1 MAVNSTH
8 PEYIRNAGL
17 WEKVRDCV
25 DGEHAVKAKGE
36 AYLPRP
42 AGKIGAKYDKAYAR
56 YLARAR
62 FSNFTG
68 RTAEGLHGSVFSRTS
83 EQQEG
88 ISESFMDFLRNVDN
102 AGTSIGKFARELSW
116 DALQTGWGGILVDHS
131 RLPEGETVDVATAN
145 RLGLTAYLKWYKAE
159 NVINWRY
166 DTVDERRAL
175 SLVVLRETFEDT
187 ADDEFA
193 PTIKTRYRA
202 LRLADGVYTQ
212 QEYAPS
218 EDGKAKEEFV
228 PGPLVIPRMGGEP
241 FGFIPFFPCPA
252 PEPEKSMLLDLAH
265 ENIGHYQQ
273 SADLRNALHLS
284 ASPTAYVS
292 VATENDIPRKKDAN
306 GKATNEPETLPLG
319 GEKTIWFSGNGTMA
333 FAEPSGNGL
342 AAMQKDMDASE
353 ERMKMLG
360 AKPFDGGP
368 KGVESGKA
376 ASIHAAAAN
385 SVLGAFAVNM
395 GEVITSAVRLGARWR
410 GVPDAEAEGWEFSLN
425 TNYDGDLAKI
435 EEKRLALEMMDND
448 VMSKHRFL
456 VDFDGMTPEE
466 ADEEI
471 RRLRA
476 EGSMSYEGEYE
487 VAE

>member
-88 ISESFMDFLRNVDN
+88 ISESFGDFLRNVDN

-166 DTVDERRAL
+166 DTVDERRVL
-175 SLVVLRETFEDT
+175 SLVVLQETFEDT
-187 ADDEFA
+187 ANDEFA
-193 PTIKTRYRA
+193 PTVKTRYRV

-212 QEYAPS
+212 QEYTPS
-218 EDGKAKEEFV
+218 EDRKAKEEFV
-228 PGPLVIPRMGGEP
+228 PGPLMTPRMGGEP

-273 SADLRNALHLS
+273 SADLRNALHIS
-284 ASPTAYVS
+284 ASPTAWISLPQHSRVPTEQDP
-292 VATENDIPRKKDAN
+292 ATGRDT
-306 GKATNEPETLPLG
+306 GKPKTVLLG
-319 GEKTIWFSGNGTMA
+319 GETVAWLTDGATMGFS
-333 FAEPSGNGL
+333 EPSGNGL
-342 AAMQKDMDASE
+342 VAMQKDMDASE
-353 ERMKMLG
+353 ARMKVLG

-395 GEVITSAVRLGARWR
+395 GEVITNAVRLGARWR
-410 GVPDAEAEGWEFSLN
+410 GVPDVEAEKWEFNLN
-425 TNYDGDLAKI
+425 TNYDGDLAEV
-435 EEKRLALEMMDND
+435 EEKRLALEMMGDG
-448 VMSKHRFL
+448 VMSRVKFL
-456 VDFDGMTPEE
+456 MDYMGMEKTDAE
-466 ADEEI
+466 AEVERI
-471 RRLRA
+471 RA
-476 EGSMSYEGEYE
+476 EGRIPYEGE
-487 VAE
+487 A

>member
-8 PEYIRNAGL
+8 PEYIQNVGL

-42 AGKIGAKYDKAYAR
+42 SGMIGAKYDKAYAR

-83 EQQEG
+83 EQSEG
-88 ISESFMDFLRNVDN
+88 LSESFMGFLRNVDN
-102 AGTSIGKFARELSW
+102 AGTSIGKFARELSR

-145 RLGLTAYLKWYKAE
+145 RLGLTAYLKWYKAG

-166 DTVDERRAL
+166 DTINERRVL
-175 SLVVLRETFEDT
+175 SLVVLQETFEDT
-187 ADDEFA
+187 ANDEFA
-193 PTIKTRYRA
+193 PTVKTRYRV

-212 QEYAPS
+212 QEYTPS
-218 EDGKAKEEFV
+218 ETKGRKAKEEFT
-228 PGPLVIPRMGGEP
+228 PGPVMTPRMGGQP
-241 FGFIPFFPCPA
+241 FPFIPFFPYPA

-284 ASPTAYVS
+284 ASPTLYVS
-292 VATENDIPRKKDAN
+292 VENESHIPMEKDAE
-306 GKATNEPETLPLG
+306 GKPTNTPMTIPVG
-319 GEKTIWFSGNGTMA
+319 GDVTPWLAGNGRLTY
-333 FAEPSGNGL
+333 AEPSGNGL
-342 AAMQKDMDASE
+342 AAMQRDMDASE

-395 GEVITSAVRLGARWR
+395 GEVITNAVRLGARWR
-410 GVPDAEAEGWEFSLN
+410 GVPDAEAEKWEFSLN
-425 TNYDGDLAKI
+425 TNYDGDLAKV
-435 EEKRLALEMMDND
+435 EEKRLALEMIDD
-448 VMSKHRFL
+448 GVMSRVQFL
-456 VDFDGMTPEE
+456 MDYMGMEE
-466 ADEEI
+466 ADAKAEVERI
-471 RRLRA
+471 RA
-476 EGSMSYEGEYE
+476 EGRIPYEGE
-487 VAE
+487 A